1 MDASSPHTRERL
13 LHAAAAGGDAAAWG
27 ELFRHAYDDVFRYAL
42 WRCGSRVDL
51 AEDVVQ
57 DTWLLATRKVRAFD
71 PARGSFAAWVCGLAA
86 NVARNV
92 VRARLRYTRT
102 LAAVPVP
109 AGDVPEHDPELVA
122 VVLAELPPDYE
133 VVLRGK
139 YFNCQNVG
147 ELAAE
152 MGKSAKAVES
162 LLTRAREAF
171 RVAYRRF
178 RGDRHD

>member
-1 MDASSPHTRERL
+1 MDASPLSRERL
-13 LHAAAAGGDAAAWG
+13 LHSAAAGGDAAAWA
-27 ELFRHAYDDVFRYAL
+27 ELFNTTYDDVFRYAL
-42 WRCGSRVDL
+42 WRCGGRADL

-57 DTWLLATRKVRAFD
+57 DAWLLATRKVRAFD
-71 PARGSFAAWVCGLAA
+71 PTRGPFAAWVCGLAA

-92 VRARLRYTRT
+92 VRARLRHART

-109 AGDVPEHDPELVA
+109 SGDVPEHDPELVA

-139 YFNCQNVG
+139 YFNRQSVG

-171 RVAYRRF
+171 RVAYRRL
-178 RGDRHD
+178 GGTDHD